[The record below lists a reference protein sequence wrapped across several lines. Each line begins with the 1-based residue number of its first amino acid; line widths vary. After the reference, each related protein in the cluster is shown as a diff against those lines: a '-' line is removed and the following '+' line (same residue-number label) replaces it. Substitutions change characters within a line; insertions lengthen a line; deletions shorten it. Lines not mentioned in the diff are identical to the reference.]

1 MSLEQL
7 KRLWEGQLP
16 YPSTSS
22 GRDLCFVDVITRPSM
37 LTQRAGQPAVN
48 KTQEKNQQIKLA
60 KKLVQSRDQRVGE
73 RSKLISVDFEFF

>member
-1 MSLEQL
+1 
-7 KRLWEGQLP
+7 
-16 YPSTSS
+16 
-22 GRDLCFVDVITRPSM
+22 M

-73 RSKLISVDFEFF
+73 RSKVISVDFEFFKTLFVRLLLVQAKFSNFQFDPRM